1 MIIDIAIAIHLVAS
15 VIWVG
20 GTFFAYVCMR
30 PAASP
35 LEAAL
40 RVPLWRRAMAS
51 FAPWVWVSIVALNVS
66 GYGMV
71 FWFFE
76 GFANV
81 GIHVHIMQATSILM
95 TILFVYLYFAPWR
108 RMKAAL
114 AGNDLPAATRE
125 LELIR
130 HILLIILHLGL
141 LTVLIGSTGRY
152 WGDPYWGG

>member
-1 MIIDIAIAIHLVAS
+1 MAPCHGKLRALV
-15 VIWVG
+15 
-20 GTFFAYVCMR
+20 R
-30 PAASP
+30 
-35 LEAAL
+35 
-40 RVPLWRRAMAS
+40 
-51 FAPWVWVSIVALNVS
+51 VSIVALNVS

-81 GIHVHIMQATSILM
+81 GIHVHIMQATSIPM
-95 TILFVYLYFAPWR
+95 TILFVYLYFAPR
-108 RMKAAL
+108 LMKAAL